1 MLKFVFMFDFLNS
14 DIPDEMKT
22 FYKRLLIFNASI
34 YSYETHS
41 FKILHISKTR
51 ASNIVTSTL
60 TNNGA

>member
-1 MLKFVFMFDFLNS
+1 MFDFLNS
-14 DIPDEMKT
+14 DIPDELKT
-22 FYKRLLIFNASI
+22 FYKRLLILSASVC
-34 YSYETHS
+34 SYETHS